1 MRAPT
6 LGRMS
11 SRTLPRSLRVT
22 SAVIVLALAAVVV
35 IAGVAMQTVPALIM
49 AACVALSSGITSTVL
64 MSEEIRDVRQLF
76 AKDRLRDSRL
86 IAEREREHLE
96 VDASFRRAV
105 GERLRAGEAE
115 IARLRADLVAGSS
128 QIDELEERLATEQE
142 LVAMLGVRPEID
154 PRIVTPVV
162 QTDEDEQTEGRGDL
176 RSA

>member
-1 MRAPT
+1 
-6 LGRMS
+6 MS

-35 IAGVAMQTVPALIM
+35 VAGVATQTVPALIM

-64 MSEEIRDVRQLF
+64 MSEEIRDVRQKF
-76 AKDRLRDSRL
+76 ARDRVRDARL
-86 IAEREREHLE
+86 IADREREHLD
-96 VDASFRRAV
+96 VDASYRRAV
-105 GERLRAGEAE
+105 GERLRASEAE
-115 IARLRADLVAGSS
+115 IARLRADLAAGSA

-154 PRIVTPVV
+154 PRIVSPTPSN
-162 QTDEDEQTEGRGDL
+162 EAGEQADGSGEL

>member
-1 MRAPT
+1 
-6 LGRMS
+6 MS

-22 SAVIVLALAAVVV
+22 SAAIVLALAAVVV

-64 MSEEIRDVRQLF
+64 MSEEIRDVRQKF
-76 AKDRLRDSRL
+76 ARDRVRDARV
-86 IAEREREHLE
+86 IAQREREHLD

-105 GERLRAGEAE
+105 GERLRASEAE
-115 IARLRADLVAGSS
+115 IARLRADLAAGST

-142 LVAMLGVRPEID
+142 LIAMLGARPEID
-154 PRIVTPVV
+154 PRIVSPAA
-162 QTDEDEQTEGRGDL
+162 QAGADEQSGGSGEL

>member
-1 MRAPT
+1 
-6 LGRMS
+6 MS

-22 SAVIVLALAAVVV
+22 SAAIVLALAAVVV

-49 AACVALSSGITSTVL
+49 AACVALSAGITSTVL
-64 MSEEIRDVRQLF
+64 MSEE
-76 AKDRLRDSRL
+76 LRDFRQKFARDRVRDARL
-86 IAEREREHLE
+86 IAEREREHLD

-105 GERLRAGEAE
+105 SERLRASEAE
-115 IARLRADLVAGSS
+115 IARLRADLAAGST

-154 PRIVTPVV
+154 PRIVSPAAE
-162 QTDEDEQTEGRGDL
+162 TDADRRADGPSEL

>member
-1 MRAPT
+1 
-6 LGRMS
+6 MS

-64 MSEEIRDVRQLF
+64 MSEELRDLRRLF
-76 AKDRLRDSRL
+76 ARDRVRDARI

-96 VDASFRRAV
+96 VDATFRRAV
-105 GERLRAGEAE
+105 SERLRASEAE
-115 IARLRADLVAGSS
+115 ISRLRADLAAGSA
-128 QIDELEERLATEQE
+128 QIDELEERLATEQD
-142 LVAMLGVRPEID
+142 LVAVLGVRPEID
-154 PRIVTPVV
+154 PRIVTPAAETEV
-162 QTDEDEQTEGRGDL
+162 EEQGKGPGKL

>member
-1 MRAPT
+1 
-6 LGRMS
+6 MS

-64 MSEEIRDVRQLF
+64 MSEEIRDVRQMF
-76 AKDRLRDSRL
+76 ARDRVRDARV
-86 IAEREREHLE
+86 IAQREREHLE

-105 GERLRAGEAE
+105 GERLRASEAE
-115 IARLRADLVAGSS
+115 IARLRADVAAGTS

-142 LVAMLGVRPEID
+142 LIAMLGSRPEID
-154 PRIVTPVV
+154 PRIVSPAA
-162 QTDEDEQTEGRGDL
+162 QADADEQSGGPGEL

>member
-1 MRAPT
+1 M
-6 LGRMS
+6 
-11 SRTLPRSLRVT
+11 
-22 SAVIVLALAAVVV
+22 IVLALAAVVV

-76 AKDRLRDSRL
+76 ARDRVRDARI
-86 IAEREREHLE
+86 IAEREREHLD

-105 GERLRAGEAE
+105 SERLRASEAE
-115 IARLRADLVAGSS
+115 ISRLRADLAAGSA

-162 QTDEDEQTEGRGDL
+162 ESEADEQAQGPGKL

>member
-1 MRAPT
+1 
-6 LGRMS
+6 MS

-22 SAVIVLALAAVVV
+22 SAAIVLALAAVVV

-49 AACVALSSGITSTVL
+49 AACVALSAGITSTVL
-64 MSEEIRDVRQLF
+64 MSEE
-76 AKDRLRDSRL
+76 LRDFRQKFARDRVRDARL
-86 IAEREREHLE
+86 IAEREREHLD

-105 GERLRAGEAE
+105 SERLRASEAE
-115 IARLRADLVAGSS
+115 IARLRADLAAGST

-154 PRIVTPVV
+154 PRIVSPGAEA
-162 QTDEDEQTEGRGDL
+162 DAADRADGPGEL

>member
-1 MRAPT
+1 
-6 LGRMS
+6 MS

-22 SAVIVLALAAVVV
+22 SAAIVLALAAVVV

-64 MSEEIRDVRQLF
+64 MSEEIRDVRQKF
-76 AKDRLRDSRL
+76 ARDRVRDARV
-86 IAEREREHLE
+86 IAQREREHLD

-105 GERLRAGEAE
+105 GERLRASEAE
-115 IARLRADLVAGSS
+115 IARLRADLAAGSS

-142 LVAMLGVRPEID
+142 LIAMLGSRPEID
-154 PRIVTPVV
+154 PRIVSPAV
-162 QTDEDEQTEGRGDL
+162 QADADEQPGGSGEL